1 MVEMIGLVV
10 LGLVAGT
17 IAAAL
22 GVGGGV
28 IYVPALVVIFAFD
41 QHVAQGTSLAV
52 ILPTA
57 VVATAAHARLGNVQ
71 WRLALPI
78 AIAGILGAFFGAW
91 VALVYLEPD
100 LLQRL
105 FGIFLLITA
114 GRMALRAYQLTDQS
128 EPEPDPS

>member
-1 MVEMIGLVV
+1 MVEIIGLVV

-41 QHVAQGTSLAV
+41 QHIAQGTSLAV

-91 VALVYLEPD
+91 VALNLDPD

-114 GRMALRAYQLTDQS
+114 GRMALRAYQITDQS

>member
-1 MVEMIGLVV
+1 MVEIIGLVA
-10 LGLVAGT
+10 LGLFAGT

-28 IYVPALVVIFAFD
+28 IYVPVLVVIFSFD

-57 VVATAAHARLGNVQ
+57 VVATAAHARLGNVN
-71 WRLALPI
+71 WKIAVPV
-78 AIAGILGAFFGAW
+78 AIAGIFGALFGAW
-91 VALVYLEPD
+91 VALSLDPE

-114 GRMALRAYQLTDQS
+114 ARMALRAYQFTGRS

>member
-57 VVATAAHARLGNVQ
+57 VVATTAHARLRNVQ

>member
-1 MVEMIGLVV
+1 MLEIAGLII
-10 LGLVAGT
+10 LGFVAGT

-41 QHVAQGTSLAV
+41 QHIAQGTSLAV

-91 VALVYLEPD
+91 VALNLDPD

-114 GRMALRAYQLTDQS
+114 GRMALRAYQITDQS

>member
-57 VVATAAHARLGNVQ
+57 VVATTAHARLGNVQ

-105 FGIFLLITA
+105 FGIFLLITS

>member
-1 MVEMIGLVV
+1 MLEIVGLVA
-10 LGLVAGT
+10 LGLIAGT

-28 IYVPALVVIFAFD
+28 IYVPALVVVFAFD
-41 QHVAQGTSLAV
+41 QHIAQGTSLAV

-57 VVATAAHARLGNVQ
+57 VVATAAHSRLGNVQ
-71 WRLALPI
+71 WRLAVPI
-78 AIAGILGAFFGAW
+78 ALAGILGAFFGAW
-91 VALVYLEPD
+91 VAFELEPD

-114 GRMALRAYQLTDQS
+114 GRMALRAYQFTDQS

>member
-41 QHVAQGTSLAV
+41 QHIAQGTSLAV

-91 VALVYLEPD
+91 VALTLEPD

>member
-1 MVEMIGLVV
+1 MVEIIGLVV

-41 QHVAQGTSLAV
+41 QHIAQGTSLAV

-78 AIAGILGAFFGAW
+78 AIAGILGAFSGAW
-91 VALVYLEPD
+91 VALNLDPD

-114 GRMALRAYQLTDQS
+114 GRMALRAYQITDQS

>member
-1 MVEMIGLVV
+1 MLEIVGLVA
-10 LGLVAGT
+10 LGLIAGT

-28 IYVPALVVIFAFD
+28 IYVPALVVVFAFD
-41 QHVAQGTSLAV
+41 QHIAQGTSLAV

-71 WRLALPI
+71 WRLTVPI
-78 AIAGILGAFFGAW
+78 ALAGILGAFFGAW
-91 VALVYLEPD
+91 VAFELEPD

-114 GRMALRAYQLTDQS
+114 GRMALRAYQFTDQS

>member
-1 MVEMIGLVV
+1 MLEIVGLVA
-10 LGLVAGT
+10 LGLIAGT

-41 QHVAQGTSLAV
+41 QHIAQGTSLAV

-57 VVATAAHARLGNVQ
+57 VVATTAHARLGNVQ
-71 WRLALPI
+71 WRLAVPI
-78 AIAGILGAFFGAW
+78 ALAGILGAFFGAW
-91 VALVYLEPD
+91 VAFELEPD

-105 FGIFLLITA
+105 FGIFLLVTA
-114 GRMALRAYQLTDQS
+114 GRMALRAYQFTDQS
-128 EPEPDPS
+128 EPEPGPS

>member
-1 MVEMIGLVV
+1 MLEIVGLVA
-10 LGLVAGT
+10 LGLIAGT

-28 IYVPALVVIFAFD
+28 IYVPALVVVFAFD
-41 QHVAQGTSLAV
+41 QHIAQGTSLAV

-71 WRLALPI
+71 WRLAVPI

-91 VALVYLEPD
+91 VALELEPD

-105 FGIFLLITA
+105 FGIFLMITA
-114 GRMALRAYQLTDQS
+114 GRMALRAYQFTDQS

>member
-1 MVEMIGLVV
+1 MVEIIGLVV

-41 QHVAQGTSLAV
+41 QHIAQGTSLAV

-71 WRLALPI
+71 WRLAVPI
-78 AIAGILGAFFGAW
+78 ALAGILGAFFGAW
-91 VALVYLEPD
+91 VAFELEPD

-114 GRMALRAYQLTDQS
+114 GRMALRAYQFTDQS
-128 EPEPDPS
+128 EPEPGPS